1 MIEKEI
7 SVTDERQKVSIAV
20 EKQDAETGNTVAGA
34 VFGIYNAKDIQTKD
48 GKVIVKADTLLQE
61 MTSDENGQAACTWI
75 YHLEAI
81 M

>member
-1 MIEKEI
+1 M
-7 SVTDERQKVSIAV
+7 SITV

-61 MTSDENGQAACTWI
+61 MTSDEKVRQHVHWI
-75 YHLEAI
+75 FHLEAI